1 VQVPADAPP
10 GSLVGVAQFARDA
23 RGPPLAV
30 GRMAI
35 DSNKVNQSVTKG
47 KAVIVLHTW
56 KDHLWSIGSKGE
68 PPEAVSASAV
78 GDQDAGVGDGRG
90 ADDGGDVGVDA
101 PPGPG
106 QDPVGDQPA
115 DVKDG
120 PVADAEEKLTPEGI
134 IPSSR
139 LPF

>member
-1 VQVPADAPP
+1 
-10 GSLVGVAQFARDA
+10 
-23 RGPPLAV
+23 
-30 GRMAI
+30 MAI
-35 DSNKVNQSVTKG
+35 DSDKVHQSVTKG

-78 GDQDAGVGDGRG
+78 GDQGAGVGDDGG
-90 ADDGGDVGVDA
+90 ADDGGDVGADA

-106 QDPVGDQPA
+106 QDPAGDQPA

-120 PVADAEEKLTPEGI
+120 PVVDDEEKLTPEGI
-134 IPSSR
+134 LSSSC
-139 LPF
+139 LLF